1 MLKVEFKRAFTEKR
15 FMVSIIIGIV
25 FCLIN
30 TIKYD
35 YGYIMNPYSN
45 DMYFYNDFIKS
56 SLVSAYDNF
65 IMFRLTDISN
75 IFFIIMPILVAI
87 PYSSSYNEDIKSGF
101 SRNIL
106 SRSYK
111 KRYLIT
117 KFIVNFVISGLTF
130 AIPLILNLLVNITT
144 QASINPERLSSNV
157 LVTGNLFPNMYL
169 NNPLMYTILWIFI
182 YFISAGV
189 ISSIALGVSI
199 IIANKFI
206 IVISPFIVIQ
216 FMGIIFP
223 FMGLNKFNMASF
235 LYLCTNV
242 DLLAMS
248 ITLLAI
254 LTVSFMAF
262 YFGGSANENF

>member
-1 MLKVEFKRAFTEKR
+1 MDKK

-35 YGYIMNPYSN
+35 YGYINNPYAN
-45 DMYFYNDFIKS
+45 DMYFYNDFIKN

-65 IMFRLTDISN
+65 IMFRLTDIAN

-87 PYSSSYNEDIKSGF
+87 PYSSAYNEDIKSGF
-101 SRNIL
+101 SRNIF
-106 SRSYK
+106 SRNHK
-111 KRYLIT
+111 KRYLIS

-130 AIPLILNLLVNITT
+130 AIPLIFNLLVNITT

-157 LVTGNLFPNMYL
+157 LVIGNLFPHMYL
-169 NNPLMYTILWIFI
+169 NNLLMYTILWIFI

-189 ISSIALGVSI
+189 ISSIALGVSSI
-199 IIANKFI
+199 ISNKFI
-206 IVISPFIVIQ
+206 IVIAPFIVVQVI
-216 FMGIIFP
+216 GILFP
-223 FMGLNKFNMASF
+223 FMGLNKFNISRF
-235 LYLCTNV
+235 LYLCPNI
-242 DLLAMS
+242 DLIAMS
-248 ITLLAI
+248 ITLLSI
-254 LTVSFMAF
+254 LTVSFIAF